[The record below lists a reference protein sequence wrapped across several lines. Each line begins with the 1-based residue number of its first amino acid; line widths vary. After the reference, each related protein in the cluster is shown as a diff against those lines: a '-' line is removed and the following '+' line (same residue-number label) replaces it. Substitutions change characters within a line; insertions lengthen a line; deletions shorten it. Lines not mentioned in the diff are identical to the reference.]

1 MFRFLRLGFVTALAT
16 SLSAC
21 AGAGSSPYSGQI
33 SRTLSFEQRQAGGLG
48 SSAADPVHHLF
59 LVAQLNSTL
68 SPNGGST
75 VLVYNEHGKL
85 VEYINGFSFLNADTV
100 IIPHLAVNPSK
111 RLGYVHGSWPSF
123 NDLQEFTY

>member
-1 MFRFLRLGFVTALAT
+1 MPAVHPIAVK
-16 SLSAC
+16 
-21 AGAGSSPYSGQI
+21 SPGRYRSNSVRPAASGP
-33 SRTLSFEQRQAGGLG
+33 
-48 SSAADPVHHLF
+48 SAADPVHHLF
-59 LVAQLNSTL
+59 LVVAQLNSTL

-111 RLGYVHGSWPSF
+111 RLGYVNGPWPSF
-123 NDLQEFTY
+123 NELQGFTY